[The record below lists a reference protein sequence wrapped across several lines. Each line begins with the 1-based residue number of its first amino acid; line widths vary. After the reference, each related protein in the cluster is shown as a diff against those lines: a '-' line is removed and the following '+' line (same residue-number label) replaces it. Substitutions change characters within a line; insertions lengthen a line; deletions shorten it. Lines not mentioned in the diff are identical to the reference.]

1 MLLFYIRHGD
11 PIYKPDM
18 LTPLGE
24 TQAEAVA
31 RRLALFGIDEV
42 YSSTS
47 NRAMQTAKPTCE
59 LLGLPLHTLDY
70 LNENYLSGLRMPDD
84 ANSEASHW
92 VWAHPRCGHLL
103 SSREVRSLGDGWYKH
118 PEFERYH
125 FEQVL
130 DPIWSELD
138 GFLAGHGYEHDCEK
152 GLYRVT
158 QRNAEK
164 RVAVFAHECM
174 GKIVMSH
181 LLDIPFPTYASH
193 FEMHTSGITVIRFD
207 DGIGLDEPLEY
218 ARARVLTLSN
228 DGHLY
233 REDISLDHR
242 YTRFREPF

>member
-1 MLLFYIRHGD
+1 MILFYIRHGD
-11 PIYKPDM
+11 PIYHPDM

-24 TQAEAVA
+24 QQAAAVA

-47 NRAMQTAKPTCE
+47 NRAMQTAKHTCE
-59 LLGLPLHTLDY
+59 LLGLPMQTLDY
-70 LNENYLSGLRMPDD
+70 LNETYLEGLRVPSDTD
-84 ANSEASHW
+84 KERSFW
-92 VWAHPRCGHLL
+92 VWGHPRYGQMLA
-103 SSREVRSLGDGWYKH
+103 SRELRNLGDEWYKH
-118 PEFERYH
+118 PSVEKYH
-125 FEQVL
+125 FEQTLV
-130 DPIWSELD
+130 PIWQEFD
-138 GFLAGHGYEHDCEK
+138 GFIAGQGYEHDCEK

-158 QRNAEK
+158 KRNPEK

-207 DGIGLDEPLEY
+207 DGIGLDEPLAY

-233 REDISLDHR
+233 REELPLDHR
-242 YTRFREPF
+242 YSRFRDLF